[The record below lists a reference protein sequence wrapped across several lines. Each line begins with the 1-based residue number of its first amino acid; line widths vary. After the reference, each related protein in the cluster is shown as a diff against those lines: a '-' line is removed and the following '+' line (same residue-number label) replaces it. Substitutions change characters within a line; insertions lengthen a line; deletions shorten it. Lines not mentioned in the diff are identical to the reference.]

1 MLRIPEEFRQAPF
14 YQSRS
19 ELSIPKSR
27 EERMHIPFF
36 YDMLFK
42 VDSSFLATWP
52 WQEEDPVHPFLG
64 EEHQE
69 IRTAFH
75 RRQSEQAKGLIVR
88 AVGAFIDR
96 MVWTANRPVRTLSPV
111 ELTSEL
117 QALPFAP
124 LNLQERL
131 KYIFRQPGRYIS
143 FIQLDSLQEELT
155 KKLAVY
161 HRMKKGLPAGKP
173 LTPPEA

>member
-1 MLRIPEEFRQAPF
+1 MR
-14 YQSRS
+14 
-19 ELSIPKSR
+19 
-27 EERMHIPFF
+27 IPFF

-42 VDSSFLATWP
+42 GDSSLLATWP
-52 WQEEDPVHPFLG
+52 WQEEDPVLPYLW
-64 EEHQE
+64 EERQQ

-75 RRQSEQAKGLIVR
+75 RRQSEQAKGLMLH
-88 AVGAFIDR
+88 AVSAFIDH

-131 KYIFRQPGRYIS
+131 KYIFRQPDRYIS
-143 FIQLDSLQEELT
+143 FIQLDNLQEELT

-161 HRMKKGLPAGKP
+161 HRMKKSLPAGKP